1 MTESN
6 IETQVLNPLFE
17 NKFEMGHFYSFLKQL
32 LPDFYFSE
40 KRIPLRNEY
49 VEYVESADYCGFYKG
64 NSRNPAHV
72 LGVYVIKLKKTDSLN
87 RSRTMQRNLIARY
100 LSDTNRIA
108 ALTVFYDDSSEWR
121 LSFVKREQKLTRDQ
135 NNNLTTRTVLSSAK
149 RHSFL
154 VGSERNHTCKSRF
167 LELIKKDTIPSL
179 NDIEEIF
186 NVETVTDAFFDE
198 YKELYLKL
206 KNNLDELLEDSKETD
221 GILYND
227 FKDNDIDTSDFAK
240 KLMGQIVFIY
250 FLQKKGWLGVREG
263 EEWGEG
269 SKDFFKELYNKKYY
283 NWELAEEESDSF
295 FNNCLERLFYK
306 GFSFPDPDNKNYIDE
321 FGFKVPFLN
330 GGLFSPIIGY
340 NWEDTIIEL
349 DNKIFEEIIEV
360 FDRFNFT
367 VREDNPLEKEVAVDP
382 EMLGKVFEKLL
393 DAIERGAKGAFYTPR
408 EVVHYICKNS
418 IIYYLDS
425 NTDVIKEDLE
435 EFINNSD
442 IYMERILRFPE
453 DISTKNNRRINL
465 PQSIYD
471 NIEDLDELLAEVKVA
486 DPAVGSGAFP
496 VGMMNEIV
504 NARYILQLLKGNI
517 FSTIYELK
525 KETIKN
531 SLYCVDID
539 YSATDITKLRFWL
552 SLIVDKEEIEPL
564 PNLGNNI
571 MCGNSL
577 VDSFNDIKLFNSSTL
592 VFDKKDKSQ
601 TTLDKNTSYYKLKR
615 INNLKNEYFNETIR
629 NFKENEKE
637 ELNQLKWEF
646 IEESYAINGGDYN
659 DIKDFKDS
667 EIKPFFI
674 WELEFSE
681 IFKEENPG
689 FDIIIGNPPYV
700 STKGITKEQKDIYK
714 EIYGINDDLYN
725 YFFLKSY
732 NLLKDN
738 GVLSF
743 ITSDTYLTINTKIN
757 LRELFEENRIIE
769 INKVDNIFK
778 DPMVSPAIILI
789 KKENMENINYSLVFK
804 DSNNSFTNPE
814 VYSIDIDKYR
824 QAPFKVIFKPTNI
837 NLQSYSKFNT
847 EVNSLVDNWF
857 EKIKTSTRI
866 EKNSEELNEY
876 RATLQSGDITLLG
889 LITEGGQGLATA
901 NNGKFVG
908 VLEGTK
914 NASKVIK
921 SRPEKLFKAIG
932 KYKVSEFSFIKS
944 KNEASEFLNTKNEF
958 EIRETFDSL
967 KEKYDRDM
975 FGQGYIF
982 KIISPDEIA
991 NLNELSE
998 DEKENG
1004 IPHSEPHWVLYDKG
1018 DKDGNKWYL
1027 ETPFYIDWS
1036 KDNVK
1041 FLKENSGKK
1050 GRGMPVVRNSRF
1062 YFREGFCWTD
1072 VNTTYIKSRLK
1083 ENGIYDVLSMSL
1095 FSLNEDVPD
1104 WFVVCLLNSKYVS
1117 EYIDNFIN
1125 NTQHFQINDA
1135 RIVPIKIPT
1144 NHQLVQFREIFD
1156 KGVNLKKQEFNG
1168 TLTEDEVENELDE
1181 LQNQLDIMVYN
1192 LYGINY
1198 VEETSNI

>member
-6 IETQVLNPLFE
+6 IQTQVLNPLFDQ
-17 NKFEMGHFYSFLKQL
+17 KFDFTRFYSFLNQL
-32 LPDFYFSE
+32 LPEFNIE
-40 KRIPLRNEY
+40 NQKINLRNEY
-49 VEYVESADYCGFYKG
+49 KEYVESAHYCGSYQG
-64 NSRNPAHV
+64 NARNPSDFLAI
-72 LGVYVIKLKKTDSLN
+72 YVIKLKKTDSIN

-100 LSDTNRIA
+100 LEQIRKKA

-121 LSFVKREQKLTRDQ
+121 LSFVKRGHELIRDQ
-135 NNNLTTRTVLSSAK
+135 NNNISTRTILSSAK

-167 LELIKKDTIPSL
+167 LDLMENNSKPSL

-186 NVETVTDAFFDE
+186 NVETVTDEFFEE
-198 YKELYLKL
+198 YKELYIKL
-206 KNNLDELLEDSKETD
+206 KNNLDYLLKDSKKTD
-221 GILYND
+221 SKLYNN
-227 FKDNDIDTSDFAK
+227 FTVHGIDTSDFAK

-250 FLQKKGWLGVREG
+250 FLQKKGWLGVLDG
-263 EEWGEG
+263 QEWGEG
-269 SKDFFKELYNKKYY
+269 SKDFFKKLYNKEYY
-283 NWELAEEESDSF
+283 DWENAEEESNSF

-306 GFSFPDPDNKNYIDE
+306 GFSFPDPENHNYIKE

-330 GGLFSPIIGY
+330 GGLFSPIRGY
-340 NWEDTIIEL
+340 EWENTIIEI
-349 DNKIFEEIIEV
+349 DNNIFEQIIEV

-393 DAIERGAKGAFYTPR
+393 DSIERGTKGAFYTPR

-418 IIYYLDS
+418 IISYLNS
-425 NTDVIKEDLE
+425 NCDVVNEDIE
-435 EFINNSD
+435 EFINNSE
-442 IYMERILRFPE
+442 IYIERIFRFPK
-453 DISTKNNRRINL
+453 DIQNGKNHRIKL
-465 PQSIYD
+465 PTSIYD
-471 NIEDLDELLAEVKVA
+471 NIDEIDELLSNVKVA

-504 NARYILQLLKGNI
+504 NARYVLQLLNGNI
-517 FSTIYELK
+517 FTSIYELK

-539 YSATDITKLRFWL
+539 YSATDIAKLRFWL

-577 VDSFNDIKLFNSSTL
+577 VDYFKDIKLFNSSTL
-592 VFDKKDKSQ
+592 VFDKNDKSQ

-615 INNLKNEYFNETIR
+615 INDLKNEYFNETIR
-629 NFKENEKE
+629 NFKKNEKD
-637 ELNQLKWEF
+637 ELNKLKWEF
-646 IEESYAINGGDYN
+646 IEESYKSNGGNYDDVKHY
-659 DIKDFKDS
+659 KDQ

-681 IFKEENPG
+681 IFNDDNPG

-700 STKGITKEQKDIYK
+700 STRGISREQKEIYK
-714 EIYGINDDLYN
+714 KIYGINDDLYN
-725 YFFLKSY
+725 YFFLKSFK
-732 NLLKDN
+732 LIKDN

-757 LRELFEENRIIE
+757 LRELFETNRIIE
-769 INKVDNIFK
+769 LNKVNNVFK

-804 DSNNSFTNPE
+804 DSNKSFTNPE
-814 VYSIDIDKYR
+814 VYSVDIEKYR
-824 QAPFKVIFKPTNI
+824 QAPFKVIFKPTDI
-837 NLQSYSKFNT
+837 NLQSYDKFNV
-847 EVNSLVDNWF
+847 EVNNLVDNWF

-866 EKNSEELNEY
+866 AKYSEELSTY
-876 RATLQSGDITLLG
+876 RNSLKSGDITLLG

-908 VLEGTK
+908 VHHESK
-914 NASKVIK
+914 NALKILE
-921 SRPEKLFKAIG
+921 SRPKKLFDAIQ
-932 KYKVSEFSFIKS
+932 KVNIIELNFIKS
-944 KNEASEFLNTKNEF
+944 KNDAKEFLNSKTEH
-958 EIRETFDSL
+958 EIRELFDEL
-967 KEKYDRDM
+967 KVKYDRDI

-982 KIISPDEIA
+982 KIIQDEEIA
-991 NLNELSE
+991 DLNELSQE
-998 DEKENG
+998 EKNNG
-1004 IPHSEPHWVLYDKG
+1004 ISSKYPHWVLYDKG

-1027 ETPFYIDWS
+1027 KTPFYINWS
-1036 KDNVK
+1036 KDSVK
-1041 FLKENSGKK
+1041 FLKENAGKK
-1050 GRGMPVVRNSRF
+1050 GRGSTRFQNSQF

-1083 ENGIYDVLSMSL
+1083 ENGVYDVLSMSL
-1095 FSLNEDVPD
+1095 FSLTKKSPD
-1104 WFVVCLLNSKYVS
+1104 WFIVCLLNSRFIS
-1117 EYIDNFIN
+1117 EYIDEFIN

-1135 RIVPIKIPT
+1135 RIVPIKVPT
-1144 NHQLVQFREIFD
+1144 KNQLIQFKEIFD
-1156 KGVNLKKQEFNG
+1156 KGVEIKKLEFDNK
-1168 TLTEDEVENELDE
+1168 LNNEEVNEKLNN
-1181 LQNQLDIMVYN
+1181 LQNKLDYLVYE
-1192 LYGINY
+1192 LYGLEYKCN
-1198 VEETSNI
+1198 